1 MQCTTCNLEYVEYSS
16 ISAHKIYNK
25 HNNNIQITISVMACP
40 RCSEIN
46 ESTIQV
52 IDLEEEI

>member
-1 MQCTTCNLEYVEYSS
+1 MQCTTCNLEYVEYTS
-16 ISAHKIYNK
+16 IAAHKIYNK

-40 RCSEIN
+40 GCGEIN